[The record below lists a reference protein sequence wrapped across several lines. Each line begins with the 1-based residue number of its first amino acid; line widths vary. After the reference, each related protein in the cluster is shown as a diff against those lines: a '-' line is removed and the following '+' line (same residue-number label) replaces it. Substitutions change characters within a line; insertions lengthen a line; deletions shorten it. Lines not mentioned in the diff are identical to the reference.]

1 MTITLAVLL
10 GFALDWLLGDPKK
23 LPHPVCAVGKLIS
36 GTEKV
41 LRRIFPATPASLTF
55 AGIVLWLITCGVSF
69 AVPFFLLRW
78 LYHVNFW
85 LGFAAETLLCWMIF
99 ARKSLA
105 DAGYHVYGAVKQ
117 SLEEGRKAIAWYVGR
132 DTAELSEEGVIKA
145 AVETVAENL
154 TDGVVSPLVF
164 MLIGGAPLGM
174 LYKAVNTLDSMVG
187 YHNDKYEYFGKFS
200 AKMDDFFNFIPAR
213 LSALCMIAGAGML
226 HLDNR
231 NALRIYRRDRSKHK
245 SPNAGQTESVCAGA
259 LHIQLGGDASYF
271 GKIVKK
277 AAFGDPMRRVDPHGY
292 SRSGRSDDGGKR
304 VCAGA
309 VLCNPGLIAKVR
321 CYAGEKLAF
330 ERMKKMLNYVHG
342 GDIQNLHR
350 PPRLRAA
357 RPVREHQS
365 VRHTGRGTRGHA
377 QGCG

>member
-55 AGIVLWLITCGVSF
+55 AGILLWIITCGVSF

-85 LGFAAETLLCWMIF
+85 LGFAAETLFCWMIF

-164 MLIGGAPLGM
+164 MLIGGARSACCTRRSTRWIPWSAIITKSTSISASFRQKWTI
-174 LYKAVNTLDSMVG
+174 YSTLSCQTVRTVHD
-187 YHNDKYEYFGKFS
+187 
-200 AKMDDFFNFIPAR
+200 R
-213 LSALCMIAGAGML
+213 RCGML

-231 NALRIYRRDRSKHK
+231 NALRIYRRDRNKHK
-245 SPNAGQTESVCAGA
+245 SPNAGQTESACAGA

-271 GKIVKK
+271 GKVVKK
-277 AAFGDPMRRVDPHGY
+277 AAFGDPMRRVDRTDILAAVDLMTAA
-292 SRSGRSDDGGKR
+292 S
-304 VCAGA
+304 VFAL
-309 VLCNPGLIAKVR
+309 VLCCAIRLIVK
-321 CYAGEKLAF
+321 
-330 ERMKKMLNYVHG
+330 
-342 GDIQNLHR
+342 
-350 PPRLRAA
+350 
-357 RPVREHQS
+357 S
-365 VRHTGRGTRGHA
+365 
-377 QGCG
+377 

>member
-55 AGIVLWLITCGVSF
+55 AGILLWLITCGVSF

-105 DAGYHVYGAVKQ
+105 DAGYHVYGAIKQ

-200 AKMDDFFNFIPAR
+200 AKMDDFF
-213 LSALCMIAGAGML
+213 
-226 HLDNR
+226 
-231 NALRIYRRDRSKHK
+231 
-245 SPNAGQTESVCAGA
+245 
-259 LHIQLGGDASYF
+259 
-271 GKIVKK
+271 
-277 AAFGDPMRRVDPHGY
+277 
-292 SRSGRSDDGGKR
+292 
-304 VCAGA
+304 
-309 VLCNPGLIAKVR
+309 
-321 CYAGEKLAF
+321 
-330 ERMKKMLNYVHG
+330 
-342 GDIQNLHR
+342 
-350 PPRLRAA
+350 
-357 RPVREHQS
+357 
-365 VRHTGRGTRGHA
+365 
-377 QGCG
+377 

>member
-36 GTEKV
+36 AAEKV
-41 LRRIFPATPASLTF
+41 LRRIFPATPAARTF
-55 AGIVLWLITCGVSF
+55 AGILLWLITCGMSF

-85 LGFAAETLLCWMIF
+85 FGFTVETLLCWMIF

-105 DAGYHVYGAVKQ
+105 DAGCHVYGAVKQ

-277 AAFGDPMRRVDPHGY
+277 AAFGDPMRRVDRTDILAAVDLMTAA
-292 SRSGRSDDGGKR
+292 S
-304 VCAGA
+304 VLAL
-309 VLCNPGLIAKVR
+309 VLCCVIRLIVK
-321 CYAGEKLAF
+321 
-330 ERMKKMLNYVHG
+330 
-342 GDIQNLHR
+342 
-350 PPRLRAA
+350 
-357 RPVREHQS
+357 S
-365 VRHTGRGTRGHA
+365 
-377 QGCG
+377 

>member
-1 MTITLAVLL
+1 M
-10 GFALDWLLGDPKK
+10 
-23 LPHPVCAVGKLIS
+23 
-36 GTEKV
+36 
-41 LRRIFPATPASLTF
+41 
-55 AGIVLWLITCGVSF
+55 
-69 AVPFFLLRW
+69 
-78 LYHVNFW
+78 NFW
-85 LGFAAETLLCWMIF
+85 IGFAAETLLCWMIF

-200 AKMDDFFNFIPAR
+200 AKMDDLFNFIPAR

-231 NALRIYRRDRSKHK
+231 NALRIYRRDRNKHK
-245 SPNAGQTESVCAGA
+245 SPNAGQTESACAGA

-277 AAFGDPMRRVDPHGY
+277 AAFGDPMRRVDRTDILAAVDLMTAA
-292 SRSGRSDDGGKR
+292 S
-304 VCAGA
+304 VLAL
-309 VLCNPGLIAKVR
+309 VLCCAIRLIVK
-321 CYAGEKLAF
+321 
-330 ERMKKMLNYVHG
+330 
-342 GDIQNLHR
+342 
-350 PPRLRAA
+350 
-357 RPVREHQS
+357 S
-365 VRHTGRGTRGHA
+365 
-377 QGCG
+377 

>member
-36 GTEKV
+36 AAEKV
-41 LRRIFPATPASLTF
+41 LRRIFPATPGALMA
-55 AGIVLWLITCGVSF
+55 AGVLLWLITCGVSF
-69 AVPFFLLRW
+69 AVPFFALRW
-78 LYHVNFW
+78 LRSMNFC
-85 LGFAAETLLCWMIF
+85 LGFAAETLLCWLIF

-105 DAGYHVYGAVKQ
+105 DAGNHVYGAIKQ
-117 SLEEGRKAIAWYVGR
+117 SLEEGRRAIAWYVGR
-132 DTAELSEEGVIKA
+132 DTAELTEEGVIKA

-154 TDGVVSPLVF
+154 TDGVVSPLVY

-187 YHNDKYEYFGKFS
+187 YHNDKYEYLGKFS
-200 AKMDDFFNFIPAR
+200 AKMDDLFNFIPAR

-231 NALRIYRRDRSKHK
+231 NALRIYRRDRNKHK

-271 GKIVKK
+271 GRVVKK
-277 AAFGDPMRRVDPHGY
+277 AAFGDPLRRVDRTDIIAAVDLMTAG
-292 SRSGRSDDGGKR
+292 S
-304 VCAGA
+304 VFALVLCGA
-309 VLCNPGLIAKVR
+309 VRLIV
-321 CYAGEKLAF
+321 
-330 ERMKKMLNYVHG
+330 
-342 GDIQNLHR
+342 QNSL
-350 PPRLRAA
+350 P
-357 RPVREHQS
+357 
-365 VRHTGRGTRGHA
+365 
-377 QGCG
+377 

>member
-1 MTITLAVLL
+1 MCGGKTHLRNRKSSAPHLSRNARVTDIRRNFTLDHHLRRELCRAVFPSALAVSCELL
-10 GFALDWLLGDPKK
+10 ARFCRRNAALL
-23 LPHPVCAVGKLIS
+23 VC
-36 GTEKV
+36 
-41 LRRIFPATPASLTF
+41 
-55 AGIVLWLITCGVSF
+55 
-69 AVPFFLLRW
+69 
-78 LYHVNFW
+78 
-85 LGFAAETLLCWMIF
+85 F

-105 DAGYHVYGAVKQ
+105 DAGYHVYSAVKQ

-200 AKMDDFFNFIPAR
+200 AKMDDLFNFIPAR

-277 AAFGDPMRRVDPHGY
+277 AAFGDPMRRVDRTDILAAVDLMTAA
-292 SRSGRSDDGGKR
+292 S
-304 VCAGA
+304 VFAL
-309 VLCNPGLIAKVR
+309 VLCCAIRLIVK
-321 CYAGEKLAF
+321 
-330 ERMKKMLNYVHG
+330 
-342 GDIQNLHR
+342 
-350 PPRLRAA
+350 
-357 RPVREHQS
+357 S
-365 VRHTGRGTRGHA
+365 
-377 QGCG
+377 